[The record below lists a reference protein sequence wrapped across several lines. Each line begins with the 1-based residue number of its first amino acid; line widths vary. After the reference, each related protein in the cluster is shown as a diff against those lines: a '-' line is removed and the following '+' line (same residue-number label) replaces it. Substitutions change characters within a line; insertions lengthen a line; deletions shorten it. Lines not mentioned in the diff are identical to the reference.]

1 MVVNVFFFIPLYKI
15 FPLAVTIDTSERF
28 IEVYTLLLMK
38 KITRFFWFCSGAHI
52 GTLKKYPVEH
62 NKYVGIGATIF
73 FTALFAALSGG
84 YAMYF
89 VFSGNAFAVVFAIIF
104 GLIWGTAIFNMDR
117 YIVSSIDKSGTTNQ
131 QILQASPRILLAIMI
146 GIVISRPL
154 ELKIFDKE
162 IRQKLKTAY
171 LKGQHRKIDTL
182 QKTYQQKYAME
193 MGKNNE
199 LKKEKDSLEKD
210 INRSRYLLNQEIF
223 GDKTNQ
229 TSGLTGYGTY
239 AKRKEEV
246 LKEKQDRLNTI
257 RDNQGKMEA
266 YLSQR
271 KDYEGVNGVRLFSD
285 HQLDSMSNVA
295 GFADRNWA
303 LGQLSYN
310 ENGTRDRDTYLA
322 ETFIS
327 FLFILFECLP
337 VFVKLMSPRGP
348 YDVAVSKISEADIY
362 YAEKDKDRHITAT
375 DSVYD
380 YELDSE
386 IEGRK
391 RKIAGQSEYDAGRYN
406 YE

>member
-1 MVVNVFFFIPLYKI
+1 
-15 FPLAVTIDTSERF
+15 
-28 IEVYTLLLMK
+28 MK

-52 GTLKKYPVEH
+52 GTLKKYPIEH

-89 VFSGNAFAVVFAIIF
+89 VFAGNPVAVVFAILF

-117 YIVSSIDKSGTTNQ
+117 YIVSSIDKQGTTNQ

-162 IRQKLKTAY
+162 IRQKLKSAY

-182 QKTYQQKYAME
+182 QKTYTEKYGME
-193 MGKNNE
+193 LGKNSD

-210 INRSRYLLNQEIF
+210 INHSRYELNQEVF

-229 TSGLTGYGTY
+229 TSGIVGYGIY
-239 AKRKEEV
+239 AKQKQQILQEKE
-246 LKEKQDRLNTI
+246 DRLKTVTE
-257 RDNQGKMEA
+257 DQEKMDQ
-266 YLSQR
+266 YLGAR
-271 KDYEGVNGVRLFSD
+271 KDYEGLNTIRLFND
-285 HQLDSMSNVA
+285 HQLDSLSNVA
-295 GFADRNWA
+295 GFSDRNWA
-303 LGQLSYN
+303 LGQLAYN
-310 ENGTRDRDTYLA
+310 EDGTRDLDTYLA

-337 VFVKLMSPRGP
+337 VFVKLMSPKGP
-348 YDVAVSKISEADIY
+348 YDVAVSKLYDADIH
-362 YAEKDKDRHITAT
+362 YAEREKERNITVT

-380 YELDSE
+380 HHLEED
-386 IEGRK
+386 IEK
-391 RKIAGQSEYDAGRYN
+391 QKKIISAQSDYDLERHRYD
-406 YE
+406 